1 MNTQTD
7 INTEGGDF
15 AGRDLDKREYHF
27 HNTESAI
34 LLQPYLE
41 LVKKINA
48 GFEID
53 IEEQIED
60 LEHYLGT
67 IRDDQRG
74 LEKKLIDSDRSYLIN
89 NALRYKSKASRLI
102 TKHQDSPAFQFL
114 IAKVLA
120 RIEVTY
126 DFIIRPMIQNNANIQ
141 EVDAT
146 ILKEVIQ
153 PIQSLLIG
161 TPLGAN
167 SDCVIQL
174 LYFLAGNCHICWDKK
189 C

>member
-1 MNTQTD
+1 MNTQTE

-27 HNTESAI
+27 HYSESAI
-34 LLQPYLE
+34 FLQPYLE

-48 GFEID
+48 GFEVD

-60 LEHYLGT
+60 LEHYIGT
-67 IRDDQRG
+67 IREDQRG
-74 LEKKLIDSDRSYLIN
+74 LEKKLIDSQRSYLVK
-89 NALRYKSKASRLI
+89 NALRNKSKASRLI

-114 IAKVLA
+114 IAKILA
-120 RIEVTY
+120 RIEITY
-126 DFIIRPMIQNNANIQ
+126 DLIIRSMIESNANIQ
-141 EVDAT
+141 EVDSA

-153 PIQSLLIG
+153 PIQSLLVG

-167 SDCVIQL
+167 NDCVIQL

>member
-1 MNTQTD
+1 MTTQQD

-27 HNTESAI
+27 HNTESA
-34 LLQPYLE
+34 LFLHPYLE
-41 LVKKINA
+41 IVKKLNN
-48 GFEID
+48 GYEVDID
-53 IEEQIED
+53 EQIED
-60 LEHYLGT
+60 LEHYNGV

-74 LEKKLIDSDRSYLIN
+74 LEKKLIDSQREYLIK
-89 NALRYKSKASRLI
+89 NALRNKSKASRLI

-120 RIEVTY
+120 RIEVTFDY
-126 DFIIRPMIQNNANIQ
+126 IIRPMIQNDASIQ
-141 EVDAT
+141 DVDTA
-146 ILKEVIQ
+146 ILKEVIN
-153 PIQSLLIG
+153 PIQQLLIG

-167 SDCVIQL
+167 SECVLHL